1 MMLFVTRILKGH
13 EENEMT
19 EATATKP
26 STLPMGLEECDASGI
41 HLEERHT
48 TGMND
53 LKDEL
58 ASLRIDREPRRR
70 VRWGLWVFLLLLV
83 GAASAA
89 GLYVVRTKPELLNFA
104 AVEVEPVTASVQ
116 TTGGPNSGTPILTAS
131 GYLVARHQSVISSK
145 IQGRLSAL
153 YVEEGS
159 YVKKDEVI
167 ARLEDIDY
175 KAAVVKAKADIVY
188 AQASLAEM
196 ERQARLQQGLFK
208 EKVVSQD
215 ALDAANSRVDLAKAA
230 IDQDKAALQMQQA
243 NLDFTE
249 IRAPFDGVV
258 VKKMA
263 EVGES
268 VAPIPPGVNISTSS
282 GAIVAIADMN
292 SLEAE
297 VDVNEA
303 NVGQLIQ
310 GDPAD
315 ITVQAIPDK
324 TYKGVLRQVIPTA
337 DRTKATVT
345 VKVSILDKDRLIKPE
360 MSCNVTFLEPKKGA
374 QKNTI
379 AMRIVTAPK
388 DAIVTRDGKQ
398 VVFVIDNNKA
408 HEVTVTT
415 GNDLKGQVIIKSG
428 LAGTETLVNNPPQKV
443 VDGSPVKVKS

>member
-1 MMLFVTRILKGH
+1 MDH
-13 EENEMT
+13 EENGMT
-19 EATATKP
+19 RAARARLSPLPKP
-26 STLPMGLEECDASGI
+26 LEECDASGVQ
-41 HLEERHT
+41 LEESRT
-48 TGMND
+48 TGMKD
-53 LKDEL
+53 LKDDL
-58 ASLRIDREPRRR
+58 ASLRIDREPARRGG
-70 VRWGLWVFLLLLV
+70 WGVWIFLLLLV
-83 GAASAA
+83 VAVSAA
-89 GLYVVRTKPELLNFA
+89 GMYLVKTKPELTNFA
-104 AVEVEPVTASVQ
+104 ATEVEAVSASLQ
-116 TTGGPNSGTPILTAS
+116 TTGSASAGTPILTAS

-145 IQGRLSAL
+145 IQGRLSDL

-167 ARLEDIDY
+167 ARLEDADY
-175 KAAVVKAKADIVY
+175 RAAVAKAKADIEY
-188 AQASLAEM
+188 AQANLVET
-196 ERQARLQQGLFK
+196 ERQARLQQGLYK

-215 ALDAANSRVDLAKAA
+215 ALDAANSKVLIAKAA

-303 NVGQLIQ
+303 NVGQL
-310 GDPAD
+310 GPNFPAD
-315 ITVQAIPDK
+315 INVQAIPNH
-324 TYKGVLRQVIPTA
+324 TYKGMLRQVIPTA

-360 MSCNVTFLEPKKGA
+360 MSCNVTFLEPKKGD
-374 QKNTI
+374 QKD
-379 AMRIVTAPK
+379 AVVMRIVTAPK
-388 DAIVTRDGKQ
+388 DAIVTRNGKQ
-398 VVFVIDNNKA
+398 VVYVIENNKA
-408 HEVTVTT
+408 HEVPVTT
-415 GNDLKGQVIIKSG
+415 GNELKGGVIIKSG
-428 LAGTETLVNNPPQKV
+428 LAGTESLVNNPPQKV
-443 VDGSPVKVKS
+443 VDGSSVKIKG

>member
-1 MMLFVTRILKGH
+1 MPLTQANVTRPVPLP
-13 EENEMT
+13 
-19 EATATKP
+19 KP
-26 STLPMGLEECDASGI
+26 GEECDASGI
-41 HLEERHT
+41 HLEESRKPD
-48 TGMND
+48 MRD
-53 LKDEL
+53 LKEEL
-58 ASLRIDREPRRR
+58 ASLRIDREPPKRRK
-70 VRWGLWVFLLLLV
+70 WGMWIVLLLLL
-83 GAASAA
+83 AAVSATA
-89 GLYVVRTKPELLNFA
+89 MYVVRAKPEMVNFTA
-104 AVEVEPVTASVQ
+104 IEVEPVQAMVQ
-116 TTGGPNSGTPILTAS
+116 TTSGPSAGTPILTAS

-145 IQGRLSAL
+145 IQGRLSGL

-159 YVKKDEVI
+159 YVKQGEVI
-167 ARLEDIDY
+167 ARLEDTDY
-175 KAAVVKAKADIVY
+175 KAAVAKAKADIVY
-188 AQASLAEM
+188 AQANLAEM

-208 EKVVSQD
+208 DKVVSKD
-215 ALDAANSRVDLAKAA
+215 ALDAANSRVDLAKAT
-230 IDQDKAALQMQQA
+230 IEQDKAALLMQEA
-243 NLDFTE
+243 NLEFTE

-303 NVGQLIQ
+303 NVGQL
-310 GDPAD
+310 GPSYPAD
-315 ITVQAIPDK
+315 INVQAIPNH

-360 MSCNVTFLEPKKGA
+360 MSCNVTFLEPKKGD
-374 QKNTI
+374 QKEAV

-398 VVFVIDNNKA
+398 VVFVIENNKA
-408 HEVTVTT
+408 HEVAVTT

-428 LAGTETLVNNPPQKV
+428 LAGTESLVNNPPQKV
-443 VDGSPVKVKS
+443 QDGSSVKTKS

>member
-1 MMLFVTRILKGH
+1 MIQPAAAK
-13 EENEMT
+13 
-19 EATATKP
+19 
-26 STLPMGLEECDASGI
+26 SSSLPNPVEECDANGI
-41 HLEERHT
+41 HLEENRT
-48 TGMND
+48 IGMSD

-70 VRWGLWVFLLLLV
+70 IRWGLWIFLLLLV
-83 GAASAA
+83 AAVSAA

-104 AVEVEPVTASVQ
+104 AVEVEPVQASVQ
-116 TTGGPNSGTPILTAS
+116 TTGGASAGTPILTAS

-175 KAAVVKAKADIVY
+175 IAAVAKAKADIEY
-188 AQASLAEM
+188 AKANLAEM

-215 ALDAANSRVDLAKAA
+215 ALDAADSRVALAKAT

-268 VAPIPPGVNISTSS
+268 VAPIPPGVNISTAS

-303 NVGQLIQ
+303 NVGQLAQ

-315 ITVQAIPDK
+315 INVQAIPDK

-345 VKVSILDKDRLIKPE
+345 VKVSILNKDRLIKPE
-360 MSCNVTFLEPKKGA
+360 MSCNVTFLEPAKKGEAKAAVA
-374 QKNTI
+374 QN
-379 AMRIVTAPK
+379 IVTIPK
-388 DAIVTRDGKQ
+388 DAITTRNGKQ
-398 VVFVIDNNKA
+398 VVFVIEDNKA
-408 HEVTVTT
+408 HEVLVVT
-415 GNDLKGQVIIKSG
+415 GNELKGQIIIKSG
-428 LAGTETLVNNPPQKV
+428 LTGTETLVNNPPQKV
-443 VDGSPVKVKS
+443 IDGTAVKIKS

>member
-1 MMLFVTRILKGH
+1 MPQP
-13 EENEMT
+13 
-19 EATATKP
+19 TAIKTAPLPKP
-26 STLPMGLEECDASGI
+26 VEECDASGI
-41 HLEERHT
+41 HLEESGKSSMR
-48 TGMND
+48 D

-58 ASLRIDREPRRR
+58 ASLRINREEPIRRKWG
-70 VRWGLWVFLLLLV
+70 RWIVLLV
-83 GAASAA
+83 VVVAASAA
-89 GLYVVRTKPELLNFA
+89 GMYLVRTNPGLTNFA
-104 AVEVEPVTASVQ
+104 AVEVEAVPASVQ
-116 TTGGPNSGTPILTAS
+116 TTLGPSAGTPILTAS

-153 YVEEGS
+153 YVEEGT

-167 ARLEDIDY
+167 ARLEDTDY
-175 KAAVVKAKADIVY
+175 VAAVAKAKADIEY
-188 AQASLAEM
+188 AKANLAEM
-196 ERQARLQQGLFK
+196 ERQARLQRGLYK

-215 ALDAANSRVDLAKAA
+215 ALDAADSRVALAKAT
-230 IDQDKAALQMQQA
+230 IDQDKAALLQQQA
-243 NLDFTE
+243 LLDFTV

-303 NVGQLIQ
+303 NVGELAQ
-310 GDPAD
+310 GYPAD
-315 ITVQAIPDK
+315 INVQAIPDH

-360 MSCNVTFLEPKKGA
+360 MSCNVTFLEPQKKGDEKEA
-374 QKNTI
+374 
-379 AMRIVTAPK
+379 APVRIVTIPK
-388 DAIVTRDGKQ
+388 DAVTTRDGKQ
-398 VVFVIDNNKA
+398 VVFTIEKNKA
-408 HEVTVTT
+408 HEVAVVT
-415 GNDLKGQVIIKSG
+415 GNELNGQIIIKSG
-428 LAGTETLVNNPPQKV
+428 LTGSESLVNNPPQKV
-443 VDGSPVKVKS
+443 VDGTLVKIKS

>member
-1 MMLFVTRILKGH
+1 MAQPAAAKASMLPNPG
-13 EENEMT
+13 
-19 EATATKP
+19 
-26 STLPMGLEECDASGI
+26 EECDANSI
-41 HLEERHT
+41 HLEEIRT
-48 TGMND
+48 KGMKD

-58 ASLRIDREPRRR
+58 ASLRIDRAQPKRG
-70 VRWGLWVFLLLLV
+70 RWGLWLVLLLIF
-83 GAASAA
+83 AA
-89 GLYVVRTKPELLNFA
+89 GAGGWVYVSRSKPELMNFA
-104 AVEVEPVTASVQ
+104 AVEVEPVQASIQ
-116 TTGGPNSGTPILTAS
+116 TTSGPSAGTPILTAS

-167 ARLEDIDY
+167 ARLEDTDY
-175 KAAVVKAKADIVY
+175 RAAVAKAKADIEY
-188 AQASLAEM
+188 AQANLAEM

-230 IDQDKAALQMQQA
+230 IDQDKAALLMQQA

-282 GAIVAIADMN
+282 GAIVAMADMN

-303 NVGQLIQ
+303 NVGQL
-310 GDPAD
+310 GPNFPAD
-315 ITVQAIPDK
+315 INVQAIPDH

-360 MSCNVTFLEPKKGA
+360 MSCNVTFLEPPKKGA
-374 QKNTI
+374 QKE
-379 AMRIVTAPK
+379 AAPVRIVTIPK
-388 DAIVTRDGKQ
+388 DAITTRNGKQ
-398 VVFVIDNNKA
+398 VVYVIENNKVR
-408 HEVTVTT
+408 EVAVIT
-415 GNDLKGQVIIKSG
+415 GNELKGQIIVKSG
-428 LAGTETLVNNPPQKV
+428 LVGTESLVNNPPQKV
-443 VDGSPVKVKS
+443 VDGASVKIKS

>member
-1 MMLFVTRILKGH
+1 MRHLKEY
-13 EENEMT
+13 EENELT
-19 EATATKP
+19 HATATSSP
-26 STLPMGLEECDASGI
+26 LPKQQEECDASGI
-41 HLEERHT
+41 HLEGSRT
-48 TGMND
+48 TGMSD

-58 ASLRIDREPRRR
+58 ASLRIDRGPAKRG
-70 VRWGLWVFLLLLV
+70 RWGLWIFLLVLV
-83 GAASAA
+83 ASVSAA
-89 GLYVVRTKPELLNFA
+89 GLYLVKTRPELTNFA
-104 AVEVEPVTASVQ
+104 ATEVEAVPAAVQ
-116 TTGGPNSGTPILTAS
+116 TTGGASAGTPILTAS

-145 IQGRLSAL
+145 IQGRLSGL

-159 YVKKDEVI
+159 YVKAGQVI
-167 ARLEDIDY
+167 ARLEDTDY
-175 KAAVVKAKADIVY
+175 KASIIKAKADIEY
-188 AQASLAEM
+188 AQANLAEM
-196 ERQARLQQGLFK
+196 QRQARLQAGLFK

-215 ALDAANSRVDLAKAA
+215 ALDAANSRVQIAHATL
-230 IDQDKAALQMQQA
+230 DQNEAALKMQET
-243 NLDFTE
+243 LLEFTE
-249 IRAPFDGVV
+249 IRAPFDAVV

-303 NVGQLIQ
+303 NVGQLFQ
-310 GDPAD
+310 GYPAD
-315 ITVQAIPDK
+315 ITVQAIPNH

-360 MSCNVTFLEPKKGA
+360 MSCNVTFLEPKKGD
-374 QKNTI
+374 QKEAV

-398 VVFVIDNNKA
+398 VVFVIENNKA
-408 HEVTVTT
+408 HEVAVTT

-428 LAGTETLVNNPPQKV
+428 LAGTESLVNNPPQKV
-443 VDGSPVKVKS
+443 VDGSSVKIKS

>member
-1 MMLFVTRILKGH
+1 M
-13 EENEMT
+13 
-19 EATATKP
+19 
-26 STLPMGLEECDASGI
+26 GI
-41 HLEERHT
+41 HLEESPQPVMR
-48 TGMND
+48 D

-58 ASLRIDREPRRR
+58 ASLKIDRDSPKHHKWG
-70 VRWGLWVFLLLLV
+70 RWVVLLV
-83 GAASAA
+83 LLAAASAGA
-89 GLYVVRTKPELLNFA
+89 MYVARSKPALLDFA
-104 AVEVEPVTASVQ
+104 AIEVEPVQASVQ
-116 TTGGPNSGTPILTAS
+116 TTGPSAGTPILTAS

-159 YVKKDEVI
+159 HVKTGEVI
-167 ARLEDIDY
+167 ARLEDTDY
-175 KAAVVKAKADIVY
+175 VAQIAKAKADIEY
-188 AQASLAEM
+188 ARADLAEM
-196 ERQARLQQGLFK
+196 QRQARLQRGLYK
-208 EKVVSQD
+208 DKVVSQD
-215 ALDAANSRVDLAKAA
+215 ALDSADAKVRLAQATLDQDLATLK
-230 IDQDKAALQMQQA
+230 LQQA
-243 NLDFTE
+243 LLDFTE

-303 NVGQLIQ
+303 NVGELKQ

-360 MSCNVTFLEPKKGA
+360 MSCNVTFLLPPKRGEQA
-374 QKNTI
+374 NATPQ
-379 AMRIVTAPK
+379 RIVTIPK
-388 DAIVTRDGKQ
+388 DAITTRNGKQ
-398 VVFVIDNNKA
+398 VVYVINNNKV
-408 HEVTVTT
+408 HEVPVVT
-415 GNDLKGQVIIKSG
+415 GNDLNGQIIIKSG
-428 LAGTETLVNNPPQKV
+428 LVGTETLANNPPQKLQ
-443 VDGSPVKVKS
+443 DGSAVRIKS